1 MNNRVKLLT
10 TGGSGYLGS
19 TLCLQAVAK
28 NYLVWATC
36 LKNIPPE
43 IDGINPER
51 LDLRDKRATSELIEK
66 IKPEVVIHTAYVKN
80 DKSVIYDATCIL
92 AEACR
97 NLQYPPF
104 FIFISTDFVFD
115 GKKGFYN
122 EEDETNPFQE
132 YERQKLAA
140 EKKLFNILPNVLV
153 VRTSLMYDLKR
164 EPDNLQFIFDTWAK
178 GKKCYI
184 FNHEFLSPI
193 LVEDLSRALIRLA
206 ELKRGGLLHVAGTD
220 AVDRYWF
227 GTRLLLHFGYSIE
240 NIGAGSLKKSGLDR
254 PSNCSLDSSKAEKI
268 VGFTFRGAKDVLK
281 NVV

>member
-1 MNNRVKLLT
+1 MSNRVKLLI

-43 IDGINPER
+43 IDGVNPER
-51 LDLRDKRATSELIEK
+51 IDLRDKIATSELIKK
-66 IKPEVVIHTAYVKN
+66 IEPEVVIHTAYDEN
-80 DKSVIYDATCIL
+80 NESVTYDIICIL

-97 NLQYPPF
+97 DLQHPPF

-122 EEDETNPFQE
+122 EEDEPNPLQE
-132 YERQKLAA
+132 YGRQKLAA
-140 EKKLFNILPNVLV
+140 EKKLFNILPNALV
-153 VRTSLMYDLKR
+153 VRTSLIYDLKR
-164 EPDNLQFIFDTWAK
+164 EPGNFQFIFDVWAK
-178 GKKCYI
+178 GKKCYL
-184 FNHEFLSPI
+184 FNDEFRSPI
-193 LVEDLSRALIRLA
+193 LVEDLARALVRLA
-206 ELKRGGLLHVAGTD
+206 KLKRGGLLHIAGAD
-220 AVDRYWF
+220 AIDRYWF

-240 NIGAGSLKKSGLDR
+240 NIGVGSVKKLGLDR

-268 VGFTFRGAKDVLK
+268 VGFTFRGAKEVFK
-281 NVV
+281 NLD